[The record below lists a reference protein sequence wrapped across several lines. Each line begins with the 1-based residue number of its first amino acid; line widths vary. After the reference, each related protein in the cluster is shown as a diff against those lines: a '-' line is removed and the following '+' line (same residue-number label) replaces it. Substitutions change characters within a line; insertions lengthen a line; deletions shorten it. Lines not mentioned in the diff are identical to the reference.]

1 MDEQAQ
7 LPFVPAVLPLFDKIA
22 MEKVGELSDVNVI
35 VTDGGIFEDT
45 LKKYKENVNII
56 TV

>member
-1 MDEQAQ
+1 MYKNT
-7 LPFVPAVLPLFDKIA
+7 VPVLLGADHSKFDKIA